1 MDCAGEKLDEESK
14 KFTKQVNEEA
24 KKRLKTALVVSELVK
39 SSSVSVSQ
47 DEIKERIEAFART
60 YKDPSE
66 VIKWYSENPNQIQ
79 ALESTILE
87 QKLVDHAIANC
98 VIEDVETT
106 FDDLSNP
113 MQTSK
118 S

>member
-1 MDCAGEKLDEESK
+1 M
-14 KFTKQVNEEA
+14 
-24 KKRLKTALVVSELVK
+24 K
-39 SSSVSVSQ
+39 SSSGSVSQ
-47 DEIKERIEAFART
+47 DEVKEKIEAFARS

-66 VIKWYSENPNQIQ
+66 VVKWYSENPQQIQ

-87 QKLVDHAIANC
+87 QKLVDYAVANC

-113 MQTSK
+113 MQTNDS
-118 S
+118 